1 MTTEDGEGETT
12 AATAS
17 AEAVALAGWRTGKS
31 QRQIAVDLFGAARV
45 DAEWSPDSQIRAKVR
60 RLLQRAR
67 AASCGGSDGT
77 GPGTS

>member
-1 MTTEDGEGETT
+1 MAVEYGEGDTT
-12 AATAS
+12 GGAAS

-67 AASCGGSDGT
+67 TASCGGSDGAS
-77 GPGTS
+77 PGTP